1 MESILDIVPVERQ
14 KVYDVRKVIA
24 AIADKD
30 SLFELKPNYGKTATT
45 AFTRIAGRSVGVI
58 ANNPMF
64 KGGAI
69 DPDGCNKVTSFMVLC
84 DSFNI
89 PIVMLVDVP
98 GFLIGVDGERIRRA
112 WTHYELDECP
122 AARHGPKNLDHS
134 TEKLRP
140 GLSQHGR
147 WAEQRRSGALAV
159 RGSRVHGPACWG
171 ERRLRDYA

>member
-1 MESILDIVPVERQ
+1 MHTRVSGLVDYATDTDEEAIDLVKKFLSYLPSHSGEAPPVHKIPEGSGADMESILDIVPEERQ

-69 DPDGCNKVTSFMVLC
+69 DPDGNKVTSFMVLC

-98 GFLIGVDGERIRRA
+98 GFLIGVDGEYWRAGRIM
-112 WTHYELDECP
+112 
-122 AARHGPKNLDHS
+122 N
-134 TEKLRP
+134 
-140 GLSQHGR
+140 
-147 WAEQRRSGALAV
+147 
-159 RGSRVHGPACWG
+159 
-171 ERRLRDYA
+171 

>member
-1 MESILDIVPVERQ
+1 MYKRQILDIVPEERQ
-14 KVYDVRKVIA
+14 KVYDVRKVISTFV
-24 AIADKD
+24 DKD

-45 AFTRIAGRSVGVI
+45 ALTRIAGRSVGVI

-98 GFLIGVDGERIRRA
+98 GFLIGVDGGGTGCRAAVATPDGRILAEGKGGRA
-112 WTHYELDECP
+112 NVSTDCATVKTNHCFV
-122 AARHGPKNLDHS
+122 RKNKGD
-134 TEKLRP
+134 
-140 GLSQHGR
+140 GI
-147 WAEQRRSGALAV
+147 V
-159 RGSRVHGPACWG
+159 V
-171 ERRLRDYA
+171 